1 MNHPTSISTD
11 SDLSSRRDLARPDG
25 GLCRTAVLAR
35 LKNLANGEVTLLE
48 RDERVTFGVATEEFP
63 VSVTVRVHDASIYR
77 DIALGGDIAA
87 AEGYIAEKWT
97 VNDLTGLIR
106 IFAANPEVLNQIE
119 HGVGRVLNPLLRLN
133 HFLRRNRKSQSRK
146 NIQAHYDLGDDLFSL
161 FLDPT
166 MSYSSAV
173 YPRSDSS
180 LDEAALHKLDLVC
193 QKLELTESDHLLEI
207 GTGWGGLAV
216 HAAGNYGCRVTTTT
230 ISDNQYERAIERA
243 REAGLSDR
251 ITVLKHDYRDLT
263 GHYDKLVSIEMI
275 EAVGHEYM
283 DTYLKLCSQRLKPNG
298 RALFQA
304 ILMNDRN
311 FEKYRSSVDFIQ
323 KYIFP
328 GGALPSLKSI
338 MDSVHTVTDF
348 KLAGVQDITQDYAR
362 TLRDWRERFL
372 AKLNEVRLLGYPEE
386 FIRMWEY
393 YLCYCEGGFTE
404 RAINTV
410 QIVLDKPH
418 CELATRHL

>member
-25 GLCRTAVLAR
+25 GLCRKAVLAR

-48 RDERVTFGVATEEFP
+48 RGERFTFGAATEEFP

-87 AEGYIAEKWT
+87 AEGYMAEKWT

-193 QKLELTESDHLLEI
+193 QKLELTEADHLLEI

-338 MDSVHTVTDF
+338 MDSVHNVTDF

>member
-1 MNHPTSISTD
+1 MNHPTSLSTD
-11 SDLSSRRDLARPDG
+11 SDLSSGRDLARPDG
-25 GLCRTAVLAR
+25 GLCRKAVLAR
-35 LKNLANGEVTLLE
+35 LKNLTHGEVILLE
-48 RDERVTFGVATEEFP
+48 RGERRVFGRVTEEFP
-63 VSVTVRVHDASIYR
+63 VSVTVRVHDSGLYR
-77 DIALGGDIAA
+77 EIALGGDIAA
-87 AEGYIAEKWT
+87 AEAYMAEKWT

-166 MSYSSAV
+166 MSYSSAI
-173 YPRSDSS
+173 YPSSDSS
-180 LDEAALHKLDLVC
+180 LDEAAVHKLDLVC
-193 QKLELTESDHLLEI
+193 QKLELGPDDHLLEI

-216 HAAGNYGCRVTTTT
+216 HAAGKYGCRVTTTT
-230 ISDNQYERAIERA
+230 ISDNQYERALERA

-251 ITVLKHDYRDLT
+251 ITILNHDYRDLT

-283 DTYLKLCSQRLKPNG
+283 DTYLRLCSQRLKPHG

-304 ILMNDRN
+304 ILMSDRN
-311 FEKYRSSVDFIQ
+311 FDKYRSSVDFIQ

-328 GGALPSLKSI
+328 GGALPSLQSI
-338 MDSVHTVTDF
+338 MDSVHAVTDF
-348 KLAGVQDITQDYAR
+348 KLSGIQDITHDYAR

-372 AKLNEVRLLGYPEE
+372 ARLHDVRLLGYTDE

-410 QIVLDKPH
+410 QIVLDKPN
-418 CELATRHL
+418 CRLATQKF